1 MSFADI
7 ASALVHHGGR
17 LLPASGASTTGTGTG
32 NAGPPD
38 PPDVPGEPPPTR
50 SMMVTADDG
59 VELHVE
65 IQDAPGASLT
75 VVFCHGYLL
84 NSTSWEVQRTMLAGK
99 ARVVLWDHRGH
110 GRSGWGSPP
119 NATIDQVGRDLF
131 AVIHATVPRGRML
144 LVGHSMGGMAI
155 LALAKSH
162 PGLFGG
168 RVVGVVLSSTSAGG
182 LASIT
187 AGLPPIT
194 AGFVVRRLVPAT
206 LTTLGKHARLVDGA
220 RRSAGGAT
228 YLITWPYLYGSRVP
242 PPVARLTTRLMASVP
257 IQVIA
262 EFYGELVTYDLHSV
276 LPALGRVP
284 VLVMVGER
292 DLITPLAHAEALV
305 AAITDAELVVI
316 PGSGHLLVLERP
328 EEFGREV
335 AKLLTRVTPPKLVD
349 GTGDITARSRT
360 ARTGAGRQGATRG
373 DRTAGD
379 KRADGPAGRPADR
392 QRRSS

>member
-1 MSFADI
+1 MSITDI
-7 ASALVHHGGR
+7 ASALAHQGGR
-17 LLPASGASTTGTGTG
+17 ILLPVTGSSRASRASGAPR
-32 NAGPPD
+32 A
-38 PPDVPGEPPPTR
+38 PGASRASRAPRAEHVDRSGDLPPTR
-50 SMMVTADDG
+50 SLTVTADDG

-65 IQDAPGASLT
+65 IQDAPGAALT
-75 VVFCHGYLL
+75 VVLCHGYLL
-84 NSTSWEVQRTMLAGK
+84 NSTSWDVQRTMLAGK

-110 GRSGWGSPP
+110 GRSGWGAPP

-131 AVIHATVPRGRML
+131 AVIRAAVPRGRMV

-162 PGLFGG
+162 PGMFGG

-182 LASIT
+182 LSSIT

-194 AGFVVRRLVPAT
+194 ARFVHRLVPAT
-206 LTTLGKHARLVDGA
+206 LSTLRRHARLVDGA
-220 RRSAGGAT
+220 RRSASGAT

-242 PPVARLTTRLMASVP
+242 RPVARLTTQLMASVP

-262 EFYGELVTYDLHSV
+262 EFYLELVRYDLHSV

-292 DLITPLAHAEALV
+292 DLITPIAHAEALV
-305 AAITDAELVVI
+305 TAIADAELVVI

-328 EEFGREV
+328 HEFGEQV
-335 AKLLTRVTPPKLVD
+335 ARLIARVTPPKLV
-349 GTGDITARSRT
+349 
-360 ARTGAGRQGATRG
+360 ARTRTGRASLGAKAKDVTR
-373 DRTAGD
+373 RN
-379 KRADGPAGRPADR
+379 
-392 QRRSS
+392 RRGSG